1 MSYDRTGLHRAG
13 VRSYKNDRM
22 RQQAGYDRTGLG
34 TIVRD
39 YIAQPYDPTRQ
50 QAGCDRT
57 RLGTI
62 VSYDRTGLHRAGV
75 RSYKNDRMRQQAGY
89 DRTGL
94 GTIVRDSIAQPYD
107 RTRQQAGCGRTRLGT
122 IVSYDR
128 TGLHRAG
135 VRSYKNDRT
144 RQQAGYDRTGLGTI
158 VQDYIAQPYDR
169 TRQQAGYDR
178 TRSPGAPVVV
188 TIHTISDLV
197 LKRGKGTDRQHAPV
211 VLPLDLVLPE
221 V

>member
-1 MSYDRTGLHRAG
+1 MRAYDRACKEEVRGYKRTIVHAKS
-13 VRSYKNDRM
+13 VRSYMQRLFKGPIVRDNRV
-22 RQQAGYDRTGLG
+22 G

-39 YIAQPYDPTRQ
+39 Y
-50 QAGCDRT
+50 
-57 RLGTI
+57 
-62 VSYDRTGLHRAGV
+62 
-75 RSYKNDRMRQQAGY
+75 
-89 DRTGL
+89 
-94 GTIVRDSIAQPYD
+94 IAQPYD

-135 VRSYKNDRT
+135 VRSYKNDRM

-197 LKRGKGTDRQHAPV
+197 LKRGKGTDRQHVPE